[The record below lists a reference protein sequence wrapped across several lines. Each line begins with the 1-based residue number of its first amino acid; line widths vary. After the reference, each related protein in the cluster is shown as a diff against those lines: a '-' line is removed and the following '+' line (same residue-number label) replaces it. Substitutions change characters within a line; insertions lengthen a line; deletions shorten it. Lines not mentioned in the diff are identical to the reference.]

1 MIKHYIKT
9 YLDTILCRFSSK
21 MMVENSKVN
30 RINYDLGCTEQDNR
44 MKISG
49 SIVKSTKIEV
59 KGIHNA
65 IIMKKHANVA
75 YSNIKIEGNNNTVI
89 LDGCVSIID
98 AFIKGNN
105 CTLSIGKGSLID
117 ESTQIF
123 LFGQNNSIE
132 IGEECMFADNVEIW
146 ASDTHLITD
155 LEGNP
160 LNPSKPVKIGNHVW
174 LGRHVKVMKGTTIG
188 EHSVVGLGSIVSKD
202 IPDHCIAVGTPAKV
216 VKNGITWKFGHTDL

>member
-1 MIKHYIKT
+1 MI
-9 YLDTILCRFSSK
+9 F
-21 MMVENSKVN
+21 NSK
-30 RINYDLGCTEQDNR
+30 INGTG
-44 MKISG
+44 I
-49 SIVKSTKIEV
+49 IVKGYNNRV
-59 KGIHNA
+59 
-65 IIMKKHANVA
+65 IIKENANVA

-89 LDGCVSIID
+89 LDGCVSIIG

-105 CTLSIGKGSLID
+105 CTLTIGKGSLID

-123 LFGQNNSIE
+123 LMGQNNSIE

-155 LEGNP
+155 LNGKP
-160 LNPSKPVKIGNHVW
+160 INPSKSVKIGNHVW

-202 IPDHCIAVGTPAKV
+202 IPDHCIAVGIPAKV
-216 VKNGITWKFGHTDL
+216 VRDGITWKFGHIMI